1 MKKII
6 FLLIITISLSS
17 CIEVLDID
25 LDKED
30 RFLVLNGFVSPDSLI
45 KVNLSTSIN
54 ALDGDAFIKFIDDA
68 EVILYEDGNE
78 IETMKK
84 DTFGYFIST
93 IKPDLSK
100 SYSVSAKSGSY
111 PQLEATTTIPK
122 SIPINEIEMDIQID
136 SVTETWYDVETGLY
150 FDTTLYTISGDGTV
164 YVSFD
169 DPSAEK
175 NYYLLSY
182 SVVKPII
189 FWDEYGNQYITG
201 YYEQPIWYQL
211 DGSSENVEYFSL
223 STISQGYVFNDE
235 FFSGTEK
242 KLKTTIYTWDLYDQY
257 SGYLPESPLYIHL
270 YTLSEDLY
278 NFIISYNKYQETL
291 GNPFAE
297 PVNIFSNVK
306 NGLGLLGGLNVTT
319 DSVEI
324 VVF

>member
-6 FLLIITISLSS
+6 LFIVIIINLTA
-17 CIEVLDID
+17 CVEVIDID
-25 LDKED
+25 LDPKD
-30 RFLVLNGFVSPDSLI
+30 RFLVLNGFISPDSLI

-68 EVILYEDGNE
+68 HVILYENGDS
-78 IETMKK
+78 IETMQK

-93 IKPDLSK
+93 IKPDLNK
-100 SYSVSAKSGSY
+100 SYSVSAKSGKY
-111 PQLEATTTIPK
+111 PQLYATTTVPE
-122 SIPINEIEMDIQID
+122 SVPIKELEMDIQID
-136 SVTETWYDVETGLY
+136 SVTETWYNIQTGQP

-169 DPSAEK
+169 DPNEK
-175 NYYLLSY
+175 NYYLLSF
-182 SVVKPII
+182 SIIKPNFI
-189 FWDEYGNQYITG
+189 WDDYGNQYITG
-201 YYEQPIWYQL
+201 YYEQSIWYQL

-223 STISQGYVFNDE
+223 SSIANGFVFNDE

-242 KLKTTIYTWDLYDQY
+242 KLKTTIYTWDIYDEY
-257 SGYLPESPLYIHL
+257 SGYLPESPLYVHL

-278 NFIISYNKYQETL
+278 NYIISYNKYQEII

-297 PVNIFSNVK
+297 PVNIFSNVT